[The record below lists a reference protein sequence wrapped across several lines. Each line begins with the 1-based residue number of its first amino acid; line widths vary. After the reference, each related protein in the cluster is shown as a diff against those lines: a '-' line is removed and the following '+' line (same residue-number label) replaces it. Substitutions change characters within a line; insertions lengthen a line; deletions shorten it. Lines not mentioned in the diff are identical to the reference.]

1 MRLRAGAL
9 LTVALVGALLGGCAQ
24 DGDENGNQRTP
35 GPPLTAKQMKS
46 VLLVKGNLGNRFAID
61 RTPSDSGD
69 SHDPNLGCLNPLRK
83 LERKMPEALR
93 EREIDFV
100 AKTRVGSPGVNS
112 FVATYRSVTLAE
124 RSLDLFD
131 RTVED
136 CHRVSTRNGGARVR
150 LSVGTT
156 TLTLAKGAEQQVN
169 LSASGSFNG
178 PAGGIP
184 FTLEWTVVRLGRHVV
199 GVVMIDYAK
208 SLQGA
213 RRDLT
218 DAAMERLIAVIDG
231 KKPPEPKP
239 VLADYPLVKE
249 LRPSL

>member
-1 MRLRAGAL
+1 MRLRAAL
-9 LTVALVGALLGGCAQ
+9 LTVALVGAVLGGCAQ
-24 DGDENGNQRTP
+24 DGDEKESQRLP

-46 VLLVKGNLGNRFAID
+46 VLLVRENLGNRFAIKQNAND
-61 RTPSDSGD
+61 SSDSD
-69 SHDPNLGCLNPLRK
+69 DPNLGCLNKLRK

-100 AKTRVGSPGVNS
+100 AKTRVGTPGVNS

-124 RSLDLFD
+124 RSLDLFA
-131 RTVED
+131 RSIED
-136 CHRVSTRNGGARVR
+136 CHHVSTTDGGAHVR
-150 LSVGTT
+150 LSVSTT
-156 TLTLAKGAEQQVN
+156 TLTLAKEAEQQVN
-169 LSASGSFNG
+169 LSASGSFSG

-184 FTLEWTVVRLGRHVV
+184 FVLEWTVVRLGRHVV
-199 GVVMIDYAK
+199 GVLMIDYAK

-218 DAAMERLIAVIDG
+218 DAAMERLVAVVDG

-239 VLADYPLVKE
+239 VLANYPLVKE
-249 LRPSL
+249 LRASL